1 MGRLEH
7 AAERT
12 SYDHVKYLEDP
23 IADIQLFG
31 NKKQI
36 DLAQKFASE
45 MAEKGTSSLNELLKE
60 LRKDLKLQ
68 LTQKEIRYLR
78 INSPETKISLINIKC
93 YLEKLK
99 NR

>member
-12 SYDHVKYLEDP
+12 SYDHEDP

-78 INSPETKISLINIKC
+78 INSPETKNKFDKYKMLSGKIKKSLI
-93 YLEKLK
+93 
-99 NR
+99 